1 MELKKNSI
9 YTIEITDMGNEGE
22 GIGHLSLSDVAITK
36 QAQTFPRK
44 LHPKMEITCR
54 ISLYLSKIQ

>member
-22 GIGHLSLSDVAITK
+22 GIGHLSLSDVANN
-36 QAQTFPRK
+36 
-44 LHPKMEITCR
+44 KMEITCR